1 MKVSAGLEETTD
13 STIRNDKNFP
23 DWQKNL
29 KQTKCFS
36 IDKNIA
42 DEIDFSSD
50 KYISRPAKVSQF
62 SITFVRYKIKWNG
75 NFRKVRLENF
85 DQLLEVVL
93 FSGNLEMLGIFC
105 SIGDFISIGHSAQP
119 GTKKKH
125 SSNDW
130 RCLYITMPSRIKD

>member
-1 MKVSAGLEETTD
+1 MLALQLEETTD
-13 STIRNDKNFP
+13 STIRNDKNIP

-29 KQTKCFS
+29 NRPKYFK
-36 IDKNIA
+36 I

-85 DQLLEVVL
+85 GQLLEVVL

-105 SIGDFISIGHSAQP
+105 SIGDSFPSDTRHNLAL
-119 GTKKKH
+119 KKKIQ
-125 SSNDW
+125 
-130 RCLYITMPSRIKD
+130 R